1 MSNKT
6 VFTKTE
12 LNKFLLLG
20 DTGEYLIDKINPC
33 IRAIKRKEILSIFCT
48 VRIKKNTTTVKLG
61 EFPKNDLEEIYSK
74 FKVAKN
80 ISTNGNNPNIVL
92 SSIIKKT
99 DSFNNNQ
106 LNNLNFEK
114 LLEIFFQNKQKL
126 SEKYRIDFLNCLKK
140 NLKKNYYQP
149 VRLFKKKQ
157 YLNIIESLH
166 ENGKLGTI
174 KSFIYKIN
182 TLGCFFLV
190 NENLDCSLQLKEL
203 IALTPKISKKY
214 IRSIQKEKP
223 VLKKINN
230 ELKKLK
236 NSDLQ
241 FILQTINDLK
251 K

>member
-1 MSNKT
+1 MSNKI

-20 DTGEYLIDKINPC
+20 DSGEYLIDKINPC

-48 VRIKKNTTTVKLG
+48 LRIRKNTTTVKLG
-61 EFPKNDLEEIYSK
+61 EFPKNDLEEIYTK

-92 SSIIKKT
+92 SSIIRKT
-99 DSFNNNQ
+99 DSYQNNQ

-126 SEKYRIDFLNCLKK
+126 SEKYKIDFLNCLKK
-140 NLKKNYYQP
+140 NLKQNFYNP
-149 VRLFKKKQ
+149 VKVFKKKQ
-157 YLNIIESLH
+157 YLKIIDGLYES
-166 ENGKLGTI
+166 GKLGTI
-174 KSFIYKIN
+174 KSLLYKIN
-182 TLGCFFLV
+182 TLGNFFLV

-203 IALTPKISKKY
+203 IAQTPKVSKKY
-214 IRSIQKEKP
+214 LRSLKKEKP
-223 VLKKINN
+223 VLKKIKNG
-230 ELKKLK
+230 LKKLK
-236 NSDLQ
+236 NSELE
-241 FILQTINDLK
+241 FILQTIDDLK

>member
-1 MSNKT
+1 MSNKI

-61 EFPKNDLEEIYSK
+61 EFPENDLEEIYSK

-99 DSFNNNQ
+99 DSFNSNQ

-114 LLEIFFQNKQKL
+114 LLEIFFKNKKKL
-126 SEKYRIDFLNCLKK
+126 SEKYKIDFVNCLKK
-140 NLKKNYYQP
+140 E
-149 VRLFKKKQ
+149 FKKK
-157 YLNIIESLH
+157 LLS
-166 ENGKLGTI
+166 T
-174 KSFIYKIN
+174 
-182 TLGCFFLV
+182 C
-190 NENLDCSLQLKEL
+190 
-203 IALTPKISKKY
+203 
-214 IRSIQKEKP
+214 
-223 VLKKINN
+223 
-230 ELKKLK
+230 
-236 NSDLQ
+236 
-241 FILQTINDLK
+241 
-251 K
+251 

>member
-20 DTGEYLIDKINPC
+20 ETGEYLIDKINPC

-182 TLGCFFLV
+182 TLGSFFLV

>member
-182 TLGCFFLV
+182 TLGSFFLV

>member
-61 EFPKNDLEEIYSK
+61 EFPKNDLEEIYGK